1 MALPTR
7 VHRGF
12 VDPLDVIGNEFDN
25 VLGRFFG
32 QQQQNGGNRAAIAPF
47 GVDIREDVNHL
58 YIEADMPGFT
68 KDEVDVTLENNTLTL
83 SAEHKQEQ
91 QKKDGGNDKGQ
102 WLLNERRYAR
112 VLRSFTLP
120 DTVDESKV
128 DAKLEN
134 GVLSITLHKRPEVK
148 PRKIQVG

>member
-32 QQQQNGGNRAAIAPF
+32 QQGNGGNRAAIAPF

-83 SAEHKQEQ
+83 SAEHKEQQ
-91 QKKDGGNDKGQ
+91 QKKDDANKGQQ

-134 GVLSITLHKRPEVK
+134 GVLTIQLYKRPEVK